1 MMRLFADYAD
11 EKWNWITAFD
21 AKYYPDHFPEALELY
36 SPVIG
41 HFREL
46 ARAAKTSEDLLRA
59 IQSTTRDDRIQL
71 LRIFRRYVSP
81 GSSVEMLKKKGNTD
95 EICRVFGPLF
105 RDIKKVRAN
114 LSIADYNLVL
124 SVLLFEHKDRG
135 NLGYELTE
143 QFFNWFT
150 EHFEN
155 PPYEALG
162 PRRAGSD
169 IELNSLP
176 SFASFEHS
184 CPCDIVIQQN
194 DIPVLV
200 GFARYDS
207 DRGGSQED
215 DRTGGNR
222 TKVLQILDY
231 ANKKSINVKILFIND
246 GPGLLLGS
254 MWRDYG
260 ELERADPKRIL
271 VTTLK
276 MLPARLT
283 EGWMTEGAGRTA

>member
-1 MMRLFADYAD
+1 MDNFSDYER
-11 EKWNWITAFD
+11 EKWNWITAFE
-21 AKYYPDHFPEALELY
+21 AKYYPDHYRDALELY
-36 SPVIG
+36 RPVIQQ
-41 HFREL
+41 FREL
-46 ARAAKTSEDLLRA
+46 ARVARSSEDLLQL
-59 IQSTTRDDRIQL
+59 IQSRTREDRIQL

-81 GSSVEMLKKKGNTD
+81 ATSVEMLRKKGNTE

-105 RDIKKVRAN
+105 RDIKNVRVN
-114 LSIADYNLVL
+114 VNIADFDLVL
-124 SVLLFEHKDRG
+124 SALLFEHKDRG
-135 NLGYELTE
+135 GLGYDLTD
-143 QFFNWFT
+143 QFFKWF
-150 EHFEN
+150 EKHFHN

-169 IELNSLP
+169 IELSSLFRDF
-176 SFASFEHS
+176 SHS
-184 CPCDIVIQQN
+184 CPCDIVIMH
-194 DIPVLV
+194 DKVPLLV

-231 ANKKSINVKILFIND
+231 ADRKKRKLKILFVND

-260 ELERADPKRIL
+260 EIERIDRKR
-271 VTTLK
+271 VRVCTLK
-276 MLPARLT
+276 MLPKRLT
-283 EGWMTEGAGRTA
+283 QGWMLS